1 MSKRIAFELRALLFM
16 LPLVLSS
23 CADDAP
29 PGAPP
34 ANPDTSRQATPSGPA
49 YVAVYASGNGDE
61 LRALFDAFEA
71 ETGTRI
77 QLVTGDYHELIDKA
91 SGSGSSPHAD
101 ILLLQSFA
109 ELWLAAE
116 RDVFRPGVS
125 PQIAARVAPAFRD
138 AESRWSAVSSHPRVI
153 VLNAELVSSA
163 ERALLKNYGSLAE
176 SAWRQRLCLSSSN
189 VPGNAALVA
198 HLIRQHGEREAE
210 LLVRG
215 FKANLSLAEFD
226 TDRDLIDAIASGRC
240 AIGIAALDE
249 VARARSLRRD
259 LPLDVIVFDEPDALL
274 LDFSG
279 AGIARHADNPD
290 GAALF
295 LSWLS
300 MPSPNALHASLSF
313 EFPVNRDAPLSAA
326 LRPFERAGT
335 GDTTAAALGFFLEDA
350 RLLAERA
357 RYR

>member
-1 MSKRIAFELRALLFM
+1 MSKIAACKSRALLF
-16 LPLVLSS
+16 LVPLFLSA

-29 PGAPP
+29 PDTPSV
-34 ANPDTSRQATPSGPA
+34 NPDSSQRTAPAGPA
-49 YVAVYASGNGDE
+49 YVAIYASGNGDN
-61 LRALFDAFEA
+61 LRSLFDAFEA
-71 ETGTRI
+71 ETGLRI
-77 QLVTGDYHELIDKA
+77 QLVTGDYPALIEKA

-101 ILLLQSFA
+101 VLLLRSFA

-125 PQIAARVAPAFRD
+125 TQVAARVAPAFRD
-138 AESRWSAVSSHPRVI
+138 AESRWLAVSSHPRVI
-153 VLNAELVSSA
+153 VSNTELVSSA
-163 ERALLKNYGSLAE
+163 ERALLQSYGSLAE
-176 SAWRQRLCLSSSN
+176 SAWRQKLCLSSSS

-215 FKANLSLAEFD
+215 FKANLSLAEFES
-226 TDRDLIDAIASGRC
+226 DRDLVDAIAGGRC
-240 AIGIAALDE
+240 AIGIAALNE

-259 LPLDVIVFDEPDALL
+259 LPLDVILFDEPDALL
-274 LDFSG
+274 LDVSG

-290 GAALF
+290 GAAQF

-300 MPSPNALHASLSF
+300 TPSPNALHASLSF
-313 EFPVNRDAPLSAA
+313 EFPVISDAPLSAA
-326 LRPFERAGT
+326 LRPFERAGA
-335 GDTTAAALGFFLEDA
+335 GNTTAAALGFFLEDA